1 MNIALVMV
9 GSAALLVLGYL
20 VYSRY
25 LASAIGVEDER
36 PTPAV
41 TVNDGVDYVPTKPL
55 VLFGHHFAAIAAAG
69 PIVGP
74 TLALYFGF
82 VPAWLWI
89 VLGVI
94 MIGAVHDFMA
104 LFVAV
109 REGGK
114 SIAEVA
120 KKTLG
125 KMGFIFYVLFAI
137 LLCLLVIAAFLQLT
151 AIALTSTL
159 PPDDVNLT
167 AATSGIHLIEQG
179 GSIKVQIGG
188 VASMSVIIMTLLAPI
203 IGYMIYRKRMN
214 LWLVTLFAFV
224 VSFGS
229 IVFGYYYP
237 ISLDPTMWIIIITC
251 YVFVAAWIPVWIILQ
266 PRDFVNAQILYVG
279 LASMVVGVIGA
290 GIGGAVV
297 NVPSFNLGEAMSA
310 PNLGLIW
317 PFLFITIACGAAS
330 GAHGLVCG
338 GTSCK
343 QILSEKHARLIGY
356 GGMLLE
362 GLLALCVILLLSG
375 GLSFEKY
382 KSIVYPATGG
392 SNAPLAFALGLGTVL
407 DKSVGLPTVFGT
419 IWGILL
425 LEGFLVTTIDAL
437 VRLSR
442 YLFEELWTTVLDN
455 PPRILRSRVFNSML
469 VVVGFLSLTFT
480 NAYLKIWPIF
490 GAANQLLAALTLIAV
505 TAWLAQK
512 ARKFWFTAIP
522 AAFMVVTTL
531 TALTILLKRYIE
543 LESWTLLTTDAILL
557 VLAVGVVALTFRFFY
572 RLRASLAAQAVPA
585 GTSGKG

>member
-9 GSAALLVLGYL
+9 ASSALLIVGYVLYSGYIAKL
-20 VYSRY
+20 
-25 LASAIGVEDER
+25 IGVDEHR
-36 PTPAV
+36 PTPAT

-89 VLGVI
+89 VLGVV

-120 KKTLG
+120 RKTLG
-125 KMGFIFYVLFAI
+125 KSGFIFYISFAI

-151 AIALTSTL
+151 ALALTSTL

-167 AATSGIHLIEQG
+167 ASTQGIHMIEKDG
-179 GSIKVQIGG
+179 VMRVQIGG
-188 VASMSVIIMTLLAPI
+188 VASMSVIVMTLLAPI
-203 IGYMIYRKRMN
+203 IGYMIYKKQVN
-214 LWLVTLFAFV
+214 IWIVTITAFS
-224 VSFGS
+224 VSLGS
-229 IVFGYYYP
+229 IIVGYYNP
-237 ISLDPTMWIIIITC
+237 IMLDPTTWIIIITC

-266 PRDFVNAQILYVG
+266 PRDFVNAQVLYLG
-279 LASMVVGVIGA
+279 LASMVIGVIGA
-290 GIGGAVV
+290 GIGGSVI
-297 NVPSFNLGEAMSA
+297 NVPTFNLEEAMSA

-338 GTSCK
+338 GTTCK
-343 QILSEKHARLIGY
+343 QLSNEKHARLIGY

-362 GLLALCVILLLSG
+362 GLLALCVILLISG

-382 KSIVYPATGG
+382 KSIVYPATGS
-392 SNAPLAFALGLGTVL
+392 SNAPLAFALGLGNIL
-407 DKSVGLPTVFGT
+407 NMSLGLPTVLGT

-442 YLFEELWTTVLDN
+442 YLFEELWVTIIDN
-455 PPRILRSRVFNSML
+455 PPAILRNHVFNSL
-469 VVVGFLSLTFT
+469 VVVAGFLTLTFT

-512 ARKFWFTAIP
+512 AKKFWFTAIP

-531 TALTILLKRYIE
+531 TSLFLLIQRYVSSENWILT
-543 LESWTLLTTDAILL
+543 LTDVVLI
-557 VLAVGVVALTFRFFY
+557 VLAFGVVTMTFRFFY
-572 RLRASLAAQAVPA
+572 RMRAELAEVV
-585 GTSGKG
+585 GK

>member
-9 GSAALLVLGYL
+9 VSGLALVLGYRF
-20 VYSRY
+20 YSGYIARKV
-25 LASAIGVEDER
+25 GVDENR
-36 PTPAV
+36 PTPA
-41 TVNDGVDYVPTKPL
+41 TRINDGKDFVPTKPL

-89 VLGVI
+89 LLGVVF
-94 MIGAVHDFMA
+94 IGAVHDFMA

-109 REGGK
+109 REGGR

-125 KMGFIFYVLFAI
+125 KAGFTFYIIFAI
-137 LLCLLVIAAFLQLT
+137 VLCLLVIAAFLQLT
-151 AIALTSTL
+151 AVALTSLL
-159 PPDDVNLT
+159 PPDDVNLS
-167 AATSGIHLIEQG
+167 ASNASLKLLEQG
-179 GSIKVQIGG
+179 GEMKVQIGG
-188 VASMSVIIMTLLAPI
+188 VASMSVIIMTALAPLV
-203 IGYMIYRKRMN
+203 GWMIYKRNFN
-214 LWLVTLFAFV
+214 LWIVTAVALA

-229 IVFGYYYP
+229 IIFGYYFP
-237 ISLDPTMWIIIITC
+237 VTLNPTTWIIIITC
-251 YVFVAAWIPVWIILQ
+251 YVFVASWIPVWIILQ

-279 LASMVVGVIGA
+279 LASMVIGVIGA
-290 GIGGAVV
+290 GIGGAVI
-297 NVPSFNLGEAMSA
+297 NTPSFNLDEAFSA
-310 PNLGLIW
+310 PNLGLLW

-343 QILSEKHARLIGY
+343 QLSNEKHSRIIGY

-362 GLLALCVILLLSG
+362 GLLALCVILLISG
-375 GLSFEKY
+375 GMDFEKY
-382 KSIVYPATGG
+382 KALVYPPQGG
-392 SNAPLAFALGLGTVL
+392 SNAPLAFALGLGGVL
-407 DKSVGLPTVFGT
+407 ETGVGLPKVFGT

-425 LEGFLVTTIDAL
+425 LEGFLVTTIDTL

-442 YLFEELWTTVLDN
+442 YLLEELWVTIIDN
-455 PPRILRSRVFNSML
+455 PPSWLISPVFNTL
-469 VVVGFLSLTFT
+469 IIVVSFLILTFT
-480 NAYLKIWPIF
+480 NAYIKIWPIF

-512 ARKFWFTAIP
+512 AKSYWFTAIP

-531 TALTILLKRYIE
+531 TTLIILLGRYIR
-543 LESWTLLTTDAILL
+543 LESWTLFVTDVFLLGLAI
-557 VLAVGVVALTFRFFY
+557 GVVVLTFRYFY
-572 RLRASLAAQAVPA
+572 NLRATLASQTV
-585 GTSGKG
+585 K

>member
-1 MNIALVMV
+1 MNIALVLIAS
-9 GSAALLVLGYL
+9 SAVLVFGYRI
-20 VYSRY
+20 YSRFI
-25 LASAIGVEDER
+25 AQRIGLDEHR
-36 PTPAV
+36 PTPA
-41 TVNDGVDYVPTKPL
+41 TTINDGVDFVPTKPL

-89 VLGVI
+89 LFGVVF
-94 MIGAVHDFMA
+94 IGAVHDFTA

-109 REGGK
+109 REGGR
-114 SIAEVA
+114 SVAEVA
-120 KKTLG
+120 RKTLG
-125 KMGFIFYVLFAI
+125 RMGFIFYIVFAI

-167 AATSGIHLIEQG
+167 ATETSLHLLQENG
-179 GSIKVQIGG
+179 AVKVQIGG
-188 VASMSVIIMTLLAPI
+188 VASASVIVMTLLAPF
-203 IGYMIYRKRMN
+203 IGWMIYRKHVR
-214 LWLVTLFAFV
+214 LWIVTAVALV

-229 IVFGYYYP
+229 IVVGFYFP
-237 ISLDPTMWIIIITC
+237 VTLHPTLWIFIITF
-251 YVFVAAWIPVWIILQ
+251 YVFFASWIPVWVILQ
-266 PRDFVNAQILYVG
+266 PRDFVNAQILYLG
-279 LASMVVGVIGA
+279 LASMVVGVLGA
-290 GIGGAVV
+290 GLQGSVI
-297 NVPSFNLGEAMSA
+297 NIPSCNLTEALSA
-310 PNLGLIW
+310 PNLGVLW

-343 QILSEKHARLIGY
+343 QLSNEKHARLIGY

-362 GLLALCVILLLSG
+362 GLLALCVILLVSG
-375 GLSFEKY
+375 GLEFEKY
-382 KSIVYPATGG
+382 KSLVYPSQGS
-392 SNAPLAFALGLGTVL
+392 SNAPLAFALGLGSILHT
-407 DKSVGLPTVFGT
+407 SVGLPKVFGT

-442 YLFEELWTTVLDN
+442 YLFEELWTTLLDN
-455 PPRILRSRVFNSML
+455 PPTWLTSPIFNSLL
-469 VVVGFLSLTFT
+469 VIAGFMTLTFT

-512 ARKFWFTAIP
+512 AKTYWFTAIP
-522 AAFMVVTTL
+522 AVFMVVTTITSL
-531 TALTILLKRYIE
+531 FILLGRYIKF
-543 LESWTLLTTDAILL
+543 ESWTLFTTDIILL
-557 VLAVGVVALTFRFFY
+557 ALALGVVTLTFKYFY
-572 RLRASLAAQAVPA
+572 SLRARLVAEV
-585 GTSGKG
+585 GK

>member
-1 MNIALVMV
+1 MNIALVLIASSV
-9 GSAALLVLGYL
+9 VLVFGYRI
-20 VYSRY
+20 YSRFI
-25 LASAIGVEDER
+25 AQRIGLDEHR
-36 PTPAV
+36 PTPA
-41 TVNDGVDYVPTKPL
+41 TTINDGVDFVPTKPL

-89 VLGVI
+89 LFGVVF
-94 MIGAVHDFMA
+94 IGAVHDFTA

-109 REGGK
+109 REGGR
-114 SIAEVA
+114 SVAEVA
-120 KKTLG
+120 RKTLG
-125 KMGFIFYVLFAI
+125 RMGFIFYIVFAI

-167 AATSGIHLIEQG
+167 ATETSLHLLQENG
-179 GSIKVQIGG
+179 AVKVQIGG
-188 VASMSVIIMTLLAPI
+188 VASASVIVMTLLAPF
-203 IGYMIYRKRMN
+203 IGWMIYRKHVR
-214 LWLVTLFAFV
+214 LWIVTAVALV

-229 IVFGYYYP
+229 IVVGFYFP
-237 ISLDPTMWIIIITC
+237 VTLHPTLWIFIITF
-251 YVFVAAWIPVWIILQ
+251 YVFFASWIPVWVILQ
-266 PRDFVNAQILYVG
+266 PRDFVNAQILYLG
-279 LASMVVGVIGA
+279 LASMVVGVLGA
-290 GIGGAVV
+290 GLQGSVI
-297 NVPSFNLGEAMSA
+297 NIPSFNLTEALSA
-310 PNLGLIW
+310 PNLGVLW

-343 QILSEKHARLIGY
+343 QLSNEKHARLIGY

-362 GLLALCVILLLSG
+362 GLLALCVILLVSG
-375 GLSFEKY
+375 GLEFEKY
-382 KSIVYPATGG
+382 KSLVYPPQGG
-392 SNAPLAFALGLGTVL
+392 SNAPLAFALGLGSILHT
-407 DKSVGLPTVFGT
+407 SVGLPKVFGT

-442 YLFEELWTTVLDN
+442 YLFEELWTTLLDN
-455 PPRILRSRVFNSML
+455 PPTWLTSPIFNSLL
-469 VVVGFLSLTFT
+469 VIAGFMTLTFT
-480 NAYLKIWPIF
+480 NAYHKIWPIF

-512 ARKFWFTAIP
+512 AKTYWFTAIP
-522 AAFMVVTTL
+522 AAFMVVTTITSL
-531 TALTILLKRYIE
+531 FILLGRYIKF
-543 LESWTLLTTDAILL
+543 ESWTLFTTDIILL
-557 VLAVGVVALTFRFFY
+557 ALALGVVTLTFKYFY
-572 RLRASLAAQAVPA
+572 SLRARLVAEV
-585 GTSGKG
+585 GK

>member
-1 MNIALVMV
+1 MNIALVLIASSV
-9 GSAALLVLGYL
+9 VLVFGYRI
-20 VYSRY
+20 YSRFI
-25 LASAIGVEDER
+25 AQRIGLDEHR
-36 PTPAV
+36 PTPA
-41 TVNDGVDYVPTKPL
+41 TTINDGVDFVPTKPL

-89 VLGVI
+89 LFGVVF
-94 MIGAVHDFMA
+94 IGAVHDFTA

-109 REGGK
+109 REGGR
-114 SIAEVA
+114 SVAEVA
-120 KKTLG
+120 RKTLG
-125 KMGFIFYVLFAI
+125 RMGFIFYIVFAI

-167 AATSGIHLIEQG
+167 ATETSLHLLQENG
-179 GSIKVQIGG
+179 AVKVQIGG
-188 VASMSVIIMTLLAPI
+188 VASASVIVMTLLAPF
-203 IGYMIYRKRMN
+203 IGWMIYRKHVR
-214 LWLVTLFAFV
+214 LWIVTAVALV

-229 IVFGYYYP
+229 IVVGFYFP
-237 ISLDPTMWIIIITC
+237 VTLHPTLWIFIITF
-251 YVFVAAWIPVWIILQ
+251 YVFFASWIPVWVILQ
-266 PRDFVNAQILYVG
+266 PRDFVNAQILYLG
-279 LASMVVGVIGA
+279 LASMVVGVLGA
-290 GIGGAVV
+290 GLQGSVI
-297 NVPSFNLGEAMSA
+297 NIPSFNLTEALSA
-310 PNLGLIW
+310 PNLGVLW

-343 QILSEKHARLIGY
+343 QLSNEKHARLIGY

-362 GLLALCVILLLSG
+362 GLLALCVILLVSG
-375 GLSFEKY
+375 GLEFEKY
-382 KSIVYPATGG
+382 KSLVYPPQGS
-392 SNAPLAFALGLGTVL
+392 SNAPLAFALGLGSILHT
-407 DKSVGLPTVFGT
+407 SVGLPKVFGT

-442 YLFEELWTTVLDN
+442 YLFEELWTTLLDN
-455 PPRILRSRVFNSML
+455 PPTWLTSPIFNSLL
-469 VVVGFLSLTFT
+469 VIAGFMTLTFT
-480 NAYLKIWPIF
+480 NAYHKIWPIF

-512 ARKFWFTAIP
+512 AKTYWFTAIP
-522 AAFMVVTTL
+522 AVFMVVTTITSL
-531 TALTILLKRYIE
+531 FILLGRYIKF
-543 LESWTLLTTDAILL
+543 ESWTLFTTDIILL
-557 VLAVGVVALTFRFFY
+557 ALALGVVTLTFKYFY
-572 RLRASLAAQAVPA
+572 SLRARLVAEV
-585 GTSGKG
+585 GK

>member
-1 MNIALVMV
+1 MNIALVLIAS
-9 GSAALLVLGYL
+9 GLVLILGYRI
-20 VYSRY
+20 YSRFI
-25 LASAIGVEDER
+25 ARKIGLDEHR
-36 PTPAV
+36 PTPA
-41 TVNDGVDYVPTKPL
+41 TTINDGVDYVPTKPL

-82 VPAWLWI
+82 IPAWLWI
-89 VLGVI
+89 VVGVVF
-94 MIGAVHDFMA
+94 IGAVHDFTA

-109 REGGK
+109 REGGR
-114 SIAEVA
+114 SVAEVA
-120 KKTLG
+120 RKTLG
-125 KMGFIFYVLFAI
+125 RMGFIFYIVFAI

-167 AATSGIHLIEQG
+167 ATETSLHLLEEG
-179 GSIKVQIGG
+179 GAIKVQIGG
-188 VASMSVIIMTLLAPI
+188 VASASVIVMTLLAPF
-203 IGYMIYRKRMN
+203 IGWMIYKKHTN
-214 LWLVTLFAFV
+214 LWIVTAVALA

-229 IVFGYYYP
+229 IVVGFYYP
-237 ISLDPTMWIIIITC
+237 VTLHPTTWILIITF
-251 YVFVAAWIPVWIILQ
+251 YVFFASWIPVWIILQ

-279 LASMVVGVIGA
+279 LASMVVGVLGA
-290 GIGGAVV
+290 GLQGSII
-297 NVPSFNLGEAMSA
+297 NIPSFNLTEALSA
-310 PNLGLIW
+310 PNLGVLW

-343 QILSEKHARLIGY
+343 QLSNEKHARLIGY

-362 GLLALCVILLLSG
+362 GLLALCVILLISG
-375 GLSFEKY
+375 GLEFEKY
-382 KSIVYPATGG
+382 KSLVYPAHGG
-392 SNAPLAFALGLGTVL
+392 SNAPVAFALGLGSILHT
-407 DKSVGLPTVFGT
+407 SIGLPKVIGT

-442 YLFEELWTTVLDN
+442 YLFEELWTTLFEN
-455 PPRILRSRVFNSML
+455 PPAVLRNRVFNSFL
-469 VVVGFLSLTFT
+469 VIAGFISLTFT

-512 ARKFWFTAIP
+512 AKTYWFTAIP
-522 AAFMVVTTL
+522 AAFMVVTTITSL
-531 TALTILLKRYIE
+531 FILLGRYITFK
-543 LESWTLLTTDAILL
+543 SWTLFATDIILL
-557 VLAVGVVALTFRFFY
+557 ALALGVVTLTFRYFY
-572 RLRASLAAQAVPA
+572 SLRARLVAEV
-585 GTSGKG
+585 GK

>member
-1 MNIALVMV
+1 MNIAVVMV
-9 GSAALLVLGYL
+9 ASSFLLILGYRI
-20 VYSRY
+20 YSRY
-25 LASAIGVEDER
+25 IAGVVGVDENR
-36 PTPAV
+36 PTPAT

-89 VLGVI
+89 VIGVI
-94 MIGAVHDFMA
+94 MIGAVHDFTA

-114 SIAEVA
+114 SVAEVA
-120 KKTLG
+120 RKTLG
-125 KMGFIFYVLFAI
+125 KSGFVFYILFAI

-167 AATSGIHLIEQG
+167 ASTGGLHMIEQDG
-179 GSIKVQIGG
+179 VLRVQIGG
-188 VASMSVIIMTLLAPI
+188 VASMSVIVMTLLAPF
-203 IGYMIYRKRMN
+203 IGYLIYKRHAKI
-214 LWLVTLFAFV
+214 WLVTAIAMV

-229 IVFGYYYP
+229 IVVGYYYP
-237 ISLDPTMWIIIITC
+237 ITLQPTSWIVIITF
-251 YVFVAAWIPVWIILQ
+251 YVFFASWIPVWIILQ
-266 PRDFVNAQILYVG
+266 PRDFVNAQILYLG
-279 LASMVVGVIGA
+279 LASMVVGVLAA
-290 GIGGAVV
+290 GIGGTVI
-297 NVPSFNLGEAMSA
+297 NIPSFNVKEAMSA

-343 QILSEKHARLIGY
+343 QLSNEKHARLIGY

-362 GLLALCVILLLSG
+362 GLLALCVILMISG
-375 GLSFEKY
+375 GMDFEKY

-392 SNAPLAFALGLGTVL
+392 SNAPLAFALGLGNIL
-407 DKSVGLPTVFGT
+407 HQGLGLPVVFGT

-442 YLFEELWTTVLDN
+442 YLFEELWATIIDN
-455 PPRILRSRVFNSML
+455 PPPILRSRAFNSLL
-469 VVVGFLSLTFT
+469 VVIGFLTLTFT

-512 ARKFWFTAIP
+512 SKKFWFTAIP
-522 AAFMVVTTL
+522 AGFMVLTTL
-531 TALTILLKRYIE
+531 TSLVILLGRYIDFKNWS
-543 LESWTLLTTDAILL
+543 LVVTDAVLL
-557 VLAVGVVALTFRFFY
+557 VLAVGVVALTFRHFY
-572 RLRASLAAQAVPA
+572 TMRARLTA
-585 GTSGKG
+585 GVGK

>member
-1 MNIALVMV
+1 MNIALV
-9 GSAALLVLGYL
+9 LI
-20 VYSRY
+20 
-25 LASAIGVEDER
+25 ASAVVLVSGFRFYSAFIARKVGVDETV

-41 TVNDGVDYVPTKPL
+41 RINDGVDYVPTKPL

-89 VLGVI
+89 LLGVVF
-94 MIGAVHDFMA
+94 IGAVHDFTA

-109 REGGK
+109 REGGR
-114 SIAEVA
+114 SVAEVA
-120 KKTLG
+120 RKTLG
-125 KMGFIFYVLFAI
+125 RMGFIFYIVFAI

-151 AIALTSTL
+151 AVALTSAL

-167 AATSGIHLIEQG
+167 ASDANLHLLQDNG
-179 GSIKVQIGG
+179 VLKVQIGG
-188 VASMSVIIMTLLAPI
+188 VASASVIVMTLLAPI
-203 IGYMIYRKRMN
+203 IGWMIYKKHVR
-214 LWLVTLFAFV
+214 LWIVTLFALT
-224 VSFGS
+224 VSLGS

-237 ISLDPTMWIIIITC
+237 VTLQPTMWIIIITF
-251 YVFVAAWIPVWIILQ
+251 YVFFASWIPVWIILQ
-266 PRDFVNAQILYVG
+266 PRDFVNAQVLYLG
-279 LASMVVGVIGA
+279 LASMVIGVLGA
-290 GIGGAVV
+290 GLQGAVI
-297 NVPSFNLGEAMSA
+297 NVPSFNLTEAMSA
-310 PNLGLIW
+310 PNLGVLW

-343 QILSEKHARLIGY
+343 QLSNEKHARLIGY

-362 GLLALCVILLLSG
+362 GLLALCVILLISG
-375 GLSFEKY
+375 GIDFEKY
-382 KSIVYPATGG
+382 KSLVYPTQGS
-392 SNAPLAFALGLGTVL
+392 SNAPLAFALGLGGIL
-407 DKSVGLPTVFGT
+407 HSSFGLPKVLGT

-442 YLFEELWTTVLDN
+442 YLFQELWATLMDN
-455 PPRILRSRVFNSML
+455 PPAWLVRPAFNSLL
-469 VVVGFLSLTFT
+469 VVVGFLTLTFT

-512 ARKFWFTAIP
+512 AKSYWFTAIP
-522 AAFMVVTTL
+522 AAFMVVTTMTSL
-531 TALTILLKRYIE
+531 VILLKRYIGFG
-543 LESWTLLTTDAILL
+543 SYTLFFTDVLL
-557 VLAVGVVALTFRFFY
+557 LALAVGVVTLTFRYFY
-572 RLRASLAAQAVPA
+572 TLRANMVAQV
-585 GTSGKG
+585 GKG

>member
-1 MNIALVMV
+1 MNIALVML
-9 GSAALLVLGYL
+9 GSSVLLVLGYRF
-20 VYSRY
+20 YSGY
-25 LASAIGVEDER
+25 IAGIVGIDEKR
-36 PTPAV
+36 PTPA
-41 TVNDGVDYVPTKPL
+41 TTINDGVDYVPTKPL

-82 VPAWLWI
+82 MPAWLWI
-89 VLGVI
+89 ILGVI

-120 KKTLG
+120 RKTLG
-125 KMGFIFYVLFAI
+125 KGGFVFYVLFAI

-159 PPDDVNLT
+159 PPDDVSLT
-167 AATSGIHLIEQG
+167 ASATHLHLIEQG
-179 GSIKVQIGG
+179 GQLQVQLGG

-203 IGYMIYRKRMN
+203 LGYLIYRKNMN
-214 LWLVTLFAFV
+214 IIMVTLIALV

-229 IVFGYYYP
+229 IVFGYYFP
-237 ISLDPTMWIIIITC
+237 ITLQPNVWIVIITC
-251 YVFVAAWIPVWIILQ
+251 YVFFAAWIPVWVILQ
-266 PRDFVNAQILYVG
+266 PRDFINAQILYLG
-279 LASMVVGVIGA
+279 LASMVFGIIGA
-290 GIGGAVV
+290 GIGGAVIST
-297 NVPSFNLGEAMSA
+297 PSWNLQEAFSA

-343 QILSEKHARLIGY
+343 QISNEKHSRLIGY

-362 GLLALCVILLLSG
+362 GLLALCVILLISG
-375 GLSFEKY
+375 GMDFDKY
-382 KSIVYPATGG
+382 KSLVYPAAGS
-392 SNAPLAFALGLGTVL
+392 SNAPLAFALGLGNIL
-407 DKSVGLPTVFGT
+407 HMSFGLPAVFGT

-442 YLFEELWTTVLDN
+442 YLFEELWVTVLDH
-455 PPRILRSRVFNSML
+455 PPAILKSRVFNSL
-469 VVVGFLSLTFT
+469 IVVAGFLLLTFT

-512 ARKFWFTAIP
+512 AKKYWFTAIP
-522 AAFMVVTTL
+522 AVFMVITTL
-531 TALTILLKRYIE
+531 TSLVILLGRYVDFQNWS
-543 LESWTLLTTDAILL
+543 LVVTDILLL
-557 VLAVGVVALTFRFFY
+557 VLGAGVVVMTFRYFY
-572 RLRASLAAQAVPA
+572 NLRAKLVEV
-585 GTSGKG
+585 SGS

>member
-9 GSAALLVLGYL
+9 GSSVLLVLGYL
-20 VYSRY
+20 LYSRY
-25 LASAIGVEDER
+25 IADVVGIDEHR
-36 PTPAV
+36 PTPAT

-82 VPAWLWI
+82 LPAWLWI
-89 VLGVI
+89 VLGVV

-114 SIAEVA
+114 SVAEVA
-120 KKTLG
+120 RRTLG
-125 KMGFIFYVLFAI
+125 KAGFVFYVSFAL

-167 AATSGIHLIEQG
+167 ASTGGIHMLEQNG
-179 GSIKVQIGG
+179 ELRVQIGG
-188 VASMSVIIMTLLAPI
+188 VASMSVIVMTLLAPI
-203 IGYMIYRKRMN
+203 IGYMIYKKQAN
-214 LWLVTLFAFV
+214 IWLVTLVALV

-229 IVFGYYYP
+229 ILVGYYYP
-237 ISLDPTMWIIIITC
+237 IMLDPTAWIIIITC
-251 YVFVAAWIPVWIILQ
+251 YVFVAAWIPVWIVLQ
-266 PRDFVNAQILYVG
+266 PRDFVNAQVLYLG

-290 GIGGAVV
+290 GIGGGVINIPA
-297 NVPSFNLGEAMSA
+297 FNLEEAMSA

-343 QILSEKHARLIGY
+343 QISNEKHARLIGY

-362 GLLALCVILLLSG
+362 GLLALCVILLISG

-382 KSIVYPATGG
+382 KSIVYPVTGS
-392 SNAPLAFALGLGTVL
+392 SNAPLAFALGLGNIL
-407 DKSVGLPTVFGT
+407 NMSVGLPTVFGT

-442 YLFEELWTTVLDN
+442 YLFEELWQTVLPN
-455 PPRILRSRVFNSML
+455 PPAILKSRVFNSML
-469 VVVGFLSLTFT
+469 VVLGFLTLTFT

-512 ARKFWFTAIP
+512 AKKFWFTAIP

-531 TALTILLKRYIE
+531 TSLILLLGRYIN
-543 LESWTLLTTDAILL
+543 LQSWTLLTTDVLL
-557 VLAVGVVALTFRFFY
+557 LLLASGVVVMTFRFFY
-572 RLRASLAAQAVPA
+572 RMRAKLAGV
-585 GTSGKG
+585 GGK

>member
-1 MNIALVMV
+1 MNIALVLIASSV
-9 GSAALLVLGYL
+9 VLVFGYRI
-20 VYSRY
+20 YSRFI
-25 LASAIGVEDER
+25 AQRIGLDEHR
-36 PTPAV
+36 PTPA
-41 TVNDGVDYVPTKPL
+41 TTINDGVDFVPTKPL

-89 VLGVI
+89 LFGVVF
-94 MIGAVHDFMA
+94 IGAVHDFTA

-109 REGGK
+109 REGGR
-114 SIAEVA
+114 SVAEVA
-120 KKTLG
+120 RKTLG
-125 KMGFIFYVLFAI
+125 RMGFIFYIVFAI

-167 AATSGIHLIEQG
+167 ATETSLHLLQENG
-179 GSIKVQIGG
+179 AVKVQIGG
-188 VASMSVIIMTLLAPI
+188 VASASVIVMTLLAPF
-203 IGYMIYRKRMN
+203 IGWMIYRKHVR
-214 LWLVTLFAFV
+214 LWIVTAVALV

-229 IVFGYYYP
+229 IVVGFYFP
-237 ISLDPTMWIIIITC
+237 VTLHPTLWIFIITF
-251 YVFVAAWIPVWIILQ
+251 YVFFASWIPVWVILQ
-266 PRDFVNAQILYVG
+266 PRDFVNAQILYLG
-279 LASMVVGVIGA
+279 LASMVVGVLGA
-290 GIGGAVV
+290 GLQGSVI
-297 NVPSFNLGEAMSA
+297 NIPSFNLTEALSA
-310 PNLGLIW
+310 PNLGVLW

-343 QILSEKHARLIGY
+343 QLSNEKHARLIGY

-362 GLLALCVILLLSG
+362 GLLALCVILLVSG
-375 GLSFEKY
+375 GLEFEKY
-382 KSIVYPATGG
+382 KSLVYPPQGV
-392 SNAPLAFALGLGTVL
+392 SNAPLAFALGLGSILHT
-407 DKSVGLPTVFGT
+407 SVGLPKVFGT

-442 YLFEELWTTVLDN
+442 YLFEELWTTLLDN
-455 PPRILRSRVFNSML
+455 PPTWLTSPIFNSLL
-469 VVVGFLSLTFT
+469 VIAGFMTLTFT
-480 NAYLKIWPIF
+480 NAYHKIWPIF

-512 ARKFWFTAIP
+512 AKTYWFTAIP
-522 AAFMVVTTL
+522 AAFMVVTTITSL
-531 TALTILLKRYIE
+531 FILLGRYIKF
-543 LESWTLLTTDAILL
+543 ESWTLFTTDIILL
-557 VLAVGVVALTFRFFY
+557 ALALGVVTLTFKYFY
-572 RLRASLAAQAVPA
+572 SLRARLVAEV
-585 GTSGKG
+585 GK

>member
-1 MNIALVMV
+1 MNIAIVMV
-9 GSAALLVLGYL
+9 GSLALLVLGYL
-20 VYSRY
+20 WYSRY
-25 LASAIGVEDER
+25 LASVVGLDGDR
-36 PTPAV
+36 PTPAR
-41 TVNDGVDYVPTKPL
+41 TVNDGHDYVPTKPL

-120 KKTLG
+120 KRTLG
-125 KMGFIFYVLFAI
+125 KAGFVFYVIFAI

-159 PPDDVNLT
+159 PPDELNLT
-167 AATSGIHLIEQG
+167 AATEGVHTIVQDGVLR
-179 GSIKVQIGG
+179 VQIGG
-188 VASMSVIIMTLLAPI
+188 VASMSVVVMTMLAPL
-203 IGYMIYRKRMN
+203 IGWMIYKKQVN
-214 LWLVTLFAFV
+214 VWLIAVFALI

-229 IVFGYYYP
+229 IVIGYYFP
-237 ISLDPTMWIIIITC
+237 ITLDPTTWMVIITF
-251 YVFVAAWIPVWIILQ
+251 YVFIAAWIPVWIVLQ
-266 PRDFVNAQILYVG
+266 PRDFVNAKILYLG
-279 LASMVVGVIGA
+279 LASMVIGVIVA
-290 GIGGAVV
+290 GFKGSEI
-297 NVPSFNLGEAMSA
+297 NIPSFNLDEAMTA

-330 GAHGLVCG
+330 GAHGLICG

-343 QILSEKHARLIGY
+343 QISNEKHARFIGY

-362 GLLALCVILLLSG
+362 GLLALCVILLISG
-375 GLSFEKY
+375 GLDLEKY
-382 KSIVYPATGG
+382 KSLVYPAAGT
-392 SNAPLAFALGLGTVL
+392 SNAPLAFALGLGNIL
-407 DKSVGLPTVFGT
+407 NMSIGLPVVFGT

-425 LEGFLVTTIDAL
+425 LEGFLVTTIDSL

-442 YLFEELWTTVLDN
+442 YLFEELWVTVLPD
-455 PPRILRSRVFNSML
+455 PPKILRSKVFNSLL
-469 VVVGFLSLTFT
+469 VVAGFLLLTFS

-505 TAWLAQK
+505 TAWLAHK
-512 ARKFWFTAIP
+512 AKKFWFTALP
-522 AAFMVVTTL
+522 AAFMVITTV
-531 TALTILLKRYIE
+531 TALVFLLSRYVD
-543 LESWTLLTTDAILL
+543 LQNWMLLTTDIILL
-557 VLAVGVVALTFRFFY
+557 ALAVGVVVMTFRFFY
-572 RLRASLAAQAVPA
+572 RLRGEMA
-585 GTSGKG
+585 GEMAGEIAK

>member
-1 MNIALVMV
+1 MNIALVMI
-9 GSAALLVLGYL
+9 GSATLLILGYL
-20 VYSRY
+20 IYSRY
-25 LASAIGVEDER
+25 LASAIGLDEYR
-36 PTPAV
+36 PTPAH
-41 TVNDGVDYVPTKPL
+41 TLNDGVDYIPTKPL

-114 SIAEVA
+114 SVAEVA
-120 KKTLG
+120 RKTLG
-125 KMGFIFYVLFAI
+125 KAGFVFYILFAI

-151 AIALTSTL
+151 ALALTSTL

-167 AATSGIHLIEQG
+167 AGTGGVHMIEQEG
-179 GSIKVQIGG
+179 ELRVQIGG
-188 VASMSVIIMTLLAPI
+188 VASMSVVIMTMLAPL
-203 IGYMIYRKRMN
+203 IGYMIYKRQMN
-214 LWLVTLFAFV
+214 VWLVTLFALV

-229 IVFGYYYP
+229 IVFGYYFP
-237 ISLDPTMWIIIITC
+237 ITLNPTTWIILITC
-251 YVFVAAWIPVWIILQ
+251 YVFVAAWIPVWVILQ
-266 PRDFVNAQILYVG
+266 PRDFVNAQILYLG

-290 GIGGAVV
+290 GIGGSVV
-297 NVPSFNLGEAMSA
+297 NLPSFNLEEAMAA

-343 QILSEKHARLIGY
+343 QISSEKHARFIGY

-362 GLLALCVILLLSG
+362 GLLALCVILLISG
-375 GLSFEKY
+375 GMDFEKY
-382 KSIVYPATGG
+382 KSIVYPSGGG
-392 SNAPLAFALGLGTVL
+392 SNAPLAFALGLGNIL
-407 DKSVGLPTVFGT
+407 NISLGLPTVFGT

-442 YLFEELWTTVLDN
+442 YLFEELWVTVFDN
-455 PPRILRSRVFNSML
+455 PPAVFRSRVFNSFV
-469 VVVGFLSLTFT
+469 VVVGFLTLTLT

-512 ARKFWFTAIP
+512 AKKFWFTAIP

-531 TALTILLKRYIE
+531 TALVLLLRRYVA
-543 LESWTLLTTDAILL
+543 LESWTLLTTDVILL
-557 VLAVGVVALTFRFFY
+557 VLAVGVVVMTFRFFY
-572 RLRASLAAQAVPA
+572 RMRARIVEV
-585 GTSGKG
+585 TIGK

>member
-1 MNIALVMV
+1 MNIAI
-9 GSAALLVLGYL
+9 VLIFSFAIIILGFL
-20 VYSRY
+20 FYSRY
-25 LASAIGVEDER
+25 ISKILGIDSTR

-41 TVNDGVDYVPTKPL
+41 TINDGVDFVPTKPL

-89 VLGVI
+89 VIGVI
-94 MIGAVHDFMA
+94 MIGAVHDFTA

-109 REGGK
+109 REGGR

-120 KKTLG
+120 RKTLG
-125 KMGFIFYVLFAI
+125 KTGFIFYVLFAI

-167 AATSGIHLIEQG
+167 EATGGIHMLEQG
-179 GSIKVQIGG
+179 GEVRVQIGG
-188 VASMSVIIMTLLAPI
+188 VASMSVIIMTVIAPL
-203 IGYMIYRKRMN
+203 IGFMIYKKRMN
-214 LWLVTLFAFV
+214 VVLVTVIAFI

-229 IVFGYYYP
+229 VIIGYYYP
-237 ISLDPTMWIIIITC
+237 VTLDPTAWIIIITC
-251 YVFVAAWIPVWIILQ
+251 YVFFAAWIPVWIVLQ
-266 PRDFVNAQILYVG
+266 PRDFVNAQILFLG

-290 GIGGAVV
+290 GIGGAVI
-297 NVPSFNLGEAMSA
+297 NVPALNLDEAMSA
-310 PNLGLIW
+310 PNLGLLW

-343 QILSEKHARLIGY
+343 QISNEKHARLIGY

-362 GLLALCVILLLSG
+362 GILALCVILLISG
-375 GLSFEKY
+375 GMDYEKY
-382 KSIVYPATGG
+382 KSIVYPTAGG
-392 SNAPLAFALGLGTVL
+392 SNAPLAFALGLGNIL
-407 DKSVGLPTVFGT
+407 YKSLGLPVVYGT

-437 VRLSR
+437 VRLAR
-442 YLFEELWTTVLDN
+442 YLFEELWLTVLPN
-455 PPRILRSRVFNSML
+455 PPAILKSRIFNSLL
-469 VVVGFLSLTFT
+469 VVAGFLTLTFT

-512 ARKFWFTAIP
+512 AKKYWFTAIP
-522 AAFMVVTTL
+522 AAFMVITTV
-531 TALTILLKRYIE
+531 TALILLLNRYVQ
-543 LESWTLLTTDAILL
+543 LKSWTLFTTDVILL
-557 VLAVGVVALTFRFFY
+557 ILAAGVVVLTFKYFY
-572 RLRASLAAQAVPA
+572 NLRAKVVQEVE
-585 GTSGKG
+585 G

>member
-1 MNIALVMV
+1 MLGSLV
-9 GSAALLVLGYL
+9 LLVVGYV

-25 LASAIGVEDER
+25 LATVVGLDAQR
-36 PTPAV
+36 PTPAR
-41 TVNDGVDYVPTKPL
+41 TVNDGHDYVPTKPL

-114 SIAEVA
+114 SVAEVA
-120 KKTLG
+120 KRTLG
-125 KMGFIFYVLFAI
+125 KPGFIFYVLFAI

-159 PPDDVNLT
+159 PPDDLNLT
-167 AATSGIHLIEQG
+167 AATGGIHTIEQNG
-179 GSIKVQIGG
+179 VLRVQIGG
-188 VASMSVIIMTLLAPI
+188 VASMSVVVMTMLAPL
-203 IGYMIYRKRMN
+203 IGWLIYKKQIN
-214 LWLVTLFAFV
+214 VWLAAVIAFV

-229 IVFGYYYP
+229 IVVGYYFP
-237 ISLDPTMWIIIITC
+237 ITLPPTTWIITITC
-251 YVFVAAWIPVWIILQ
+251 YVFVAAWIPVWIVLQ
-266 PRDFVNAQILYVG
+266 PRDFVNAQILYLG
-279 LASMVVGVIGA
+279 LASMVIGVIGA
-290 GIGGAVV
+290 GMNGSVI
-297 NVPSFNLGEAMSA
+297 NLPSFNLAEAMTA

-343 QILSEKHARLIGY
+343 QISNEKHARFIGY

-362 GLLALCVILLLSG
+362 GLLALCVILLISG
-375 GLSFEKY
+375 GLDLEKY
-382 KSIVYPATGG
+382 KSLVYPAGSG
-392 SNAPLAFALGLGTVL
+392 SNAPLAFALGLGNIL
-407 DKSVGLPTVFGT
+407 NRSVGLPTVLGT

-437 VRLSR
+437 VRLAR
-442 YLFEELWTTVLDN
+442 YLFEELWGTVFPN
-455 PPRILRSRVFNSML
+455 PPKVLRSKVFNSL
-469 VVVGFLSLTFT
+469 IVVAGFLVLTLT

-505 TAWLAQK
+505 TAWLAHK
-512 ARKFWFTAIP
+512 AKKFWFTALP
-522 AAFMVVTTL
+522 AAFMVITTL
-531 TALTILLKRYIE
+531 TALLFLLMRYVN
-543 LESWTLLTTDAILL
+543 LKSWTLLTTDIILL
-557 VLAVGVVALTFRFFY
+557 LLALGVVVMTFRFFY
-572 RLRASLAAQAVPA
+572 RLRGELAAVELR
-585 GTSGKG
+585 GK

>member
-1 MNIALVMV
+1 MNIALILVASSLV
-9 GSAALLVLGYL
+9 LVLGYRL
-20 VYSRY
+20 YSRFI
-25 LASAIGVEDER
+25 ARSIGLDERR
-36 PTPAV
+36 PTPA
-41 TVNDGVDYVPTKPL
+41 TTINDGVDYVPTKPL

-89 VLGVI
+89 LLGVVF
-94 MIGAVHDFMA
+94 IGAVHDFMA

-109 REGGK
+109 REGGR
-114 SIAEVA
+114 SVAEVA
-120 KKTLG
+120 RKTLG
-125 KMGFIFYVLFAI
+125 KKGFIFYIVFAI

-167 AATSGIHLIEQG
+167 AADTSLHLLEENG
-179 GSIKVQIGG
+179 ALKVQIGG
-188 VASMSVIIMTLLAPI
+188 VASASVIVMTLLAPLV
-203 IGYMIYRKRMN
+203 GWLIYKKHVN
-214 LWLVTLFAFV
+214 LWIVTALALA

-229 IVFGYYYP
+229 IIFGFYYP
-237 ISLDPTMWIIIITC
+237 MTLHPTTWILVITF
-251 YVFVAAWIPVWIILQ
+251 YVFFASWIPVWIILQ

-279 LASMVVGVIGA
+279 LASMVIGVLGA
-290 GIGGAVV
+290 GMQGAVV
-297 NVPSFNLGEAMSA
+297 NIPSFNLTEALSA
-310 PNLGLIW
+310 PNLGVLW

-343 QILSEKHARLIGY
+343 QLANEKHARLIGY

-362 GLLALCVILLLSG
+362 GLLALCVILLISG
-375 GLSFEKY
+375 GLEFEKY
-382 KSIVYPATGG
+382 KSLVYPAQGG
-392 SNAPLAFALGLGTVL
+392 SNAPLAFALGLGSILHT
-407 DKSVGLPTVFGT
+407 SVGLPKVFGT

-442 YLFEELWTTVLDN
+442 YLFEELWSTLFDN
-455 PPRILRSRVFNSML
+455 PPAWLRSRVFNSFL
-469 VVVGFLSLTFT
+469 VIAGFMSLTFT

-512 ARKFWFTAIP
+512 AKTYWFTAIP
-522 AAFMVVTTL
+522 AAFMVVTTITSL
-531 TALTILLKRYIE
+531 VMLLGRYITF
-543 LESWTLLTTDAILL
+543 ESWTLFTTDVILL
-557 VLAVGVVALTFRFFY
+557 ALALGVVVLTFRYFY
-572 RLRASLAAQAVPA
+572 SLRARLVAEV
-585 GTSGKG
+585 GK

>member
-1 MNIALVMV
+1 MNIAV
-9 GSAALLVLGYL
+9 VLIFSLAIIILGFIF
-20 VYSRY
+20 YSRY
-25 LASAIGVEDER
+25 ISKILGIDASR

-41 TVNDGVDYVPTKPL
+41 TINDGVDFVPTKPI
-55 VLFGHHFAAIAAAG
+55 VLFSHHFAAIAAAG

-89 VLGVI
+89 VIGVI
-94 MIGAVHDFMA
+94 MIGAVHDFTA

-109 REGGK
+109 REGGR

-120 KKTLG
+120 RKTLG
-125 KMGFIFYVLFAI
+125 KPGFIFYVLFAI

-167 AATSGIHLIEQG
+167 EATGGIHMLEQG
-179 GSIKVQIGG
+179 GEMRVQIGG
-188 VASMSVIIMTLLAPI
+188 VASMSVIIMTVIAPL
-203 IGYMIYRKRMN
+203 IGYMIYKKKMN
-214 LWLVTLFAFV
+214 VVLVTVIAFI

-229 IVFGYYYP
+229 VIIGYYYP
-237 ISLDPTMWIIIITC
+237 VTLNPNVWIIIITC
-251 YVFVAAWIPVWIILQ
+251 YVFFAAWIPVWIILQ
-266 PRDFVNAQILYVG
+266 PRDFVNAQILFLG

-297 NVPSFNLGEAMSA
+297 NIPALNLEEAMSA
-310 PNLGLIW
+310 PNLGLLW

-343 QILSEKHARLIGY
+343 QISNEKHARLIGY

-362 GLLALCVILLLSG
+362 GVLALCVILLISSG
-375 GLSFEKY
+375 MDFEKY

-392 SNAPLAFALGLGTVL
+392 SNAPLAFALGLGNIL
-407 DKSVGLPTVFGT
+407 YQSVGLPVVYGT

-437 VRLSR
+437 VRLAR
-442 YLFEELWTTVLDN
+442 YLFEELWLTVLPN
-455 PPRILRSRVFNSML
+455 PPAILKSRVFNSLL
-469 VVVGFLSLTFT
+469 VVAGFLSLTFT

-512 ARKFWFTAIP
+512 SKKYWFTAIP
-522 AAFMVVTTL
+522 AAFMVITTV
-531 TALTILLKRYIE
+531 TALIILLNRYIQ
-543 LESWTLLTTDAILL
+543 LKSWTLFTTDIILL
-557 VLAVGVVALTFRFFY
+557 ILAAGVIVLTFKYFY
-572 RLRASLAAQAVPA
+572 NLRAKMV
-585 GTSGKG
+585 TEVGK